1 VGFQPGAH
9 PGIVIGGEP
18 LSIGPDIEQEAILAG
33 EEVLNPQD
41 QAAERSIQEQM
52 DTMYQR
58 DRWMAI
64 ATVVAMLIVLP
75 FVYVVLLENMPGTG
89 TKVVLAV
96 SGIVLLVYN
105 VASMLALVR
114 NYRRDKDF
122 IYRRDVAHLREL
134 AVARRAA
141 RGRS

>member
-1 VGFQPGAH
+1 M
-9 PGIVIGGEP
+9 
-18 LSIGPDIEQEAILAG
+18 SIDPDIEQEAILAG

-41 QAAERSIQEQM
+41 QAAERSIQQQM
-52 DTMYQR
+52 ERMYQR

-64 ATVVAMLIVLP
+64 ASVVAMLIVLP
-75 FVYVVLLENMPGTG
+75 FVYVALLENMPGAG
-89 TKVVLAV
+89 TKVVLAAAGV
-96 SGIVLLVYN
+96 VLLVYN

>member
-1 VGFQPGAH
+1 
-9 PGIVIGGEP
+9 
-18 LSIGPDIEQEAILAG
+18 LSTDPDIEQEAILAG

-41 QAAERSIQEQM
+41 QATERSIQDQM
-52 DTMYQR
+52 DTMYRR

-75 FVYVVLLENMPGTG
+75 FVYIALLGNMPGTG
-89 TKVVLAV
+89 TKLVLAASGVVLL
-96 SGIVLLVYN
+96 IYN

-134 AVARRAA
+134 GVARRAA
-141 RGRS
+141 KGRS

>member
-1 VGFQPGAH
+1 
-9 PGIVIGGEP
+9 
-18 LSIGPDIEQEAILAG
+18 LSTDGHIEEEAILAG
-33 EEVLNPQD
+33 EEVLRPQD
-41 QAAERSIQEQM
+41 RETERAVQEQM

-64 ATVVAMLIVLP
+64 ASVVAMLVVLP
-75 FVYVVLLENMPGTG
+75 FVYIALLDNMPGTG
-89 TKVVLAV
+89 TKVVLAASCV
-96 SGIVLLVYN
+96 VLLVYN

-122 IYRRDVAHLREL
+122 IYRRDVAHLSEL

-141 RGRS
+141 KERA

>member
-1 VGFQPGAH
+1 MWGPGGH
-9 PGIVIGGEP
+9 TTGSSEESG
-18 LSIGPDIEQEAILAG
+18 LSIDPDIEQEAILAG
-33 EEVLNPQD
+33 EEVLNPAD
-41 QAAERSIQEQM
+41 RETERSIQVQM
-52 DTMYQR
+52 DTMFQR

-64 ATVVAMLIVLP
+64 ATVVAMLVVLP
-75 FVYVVLLENMPGTG
+75 FVYIALLDNMPGTG
-89 TKVVLAV
+89 TKLVLAA

-141 RGRS
+141 KGRS

>member
-1 VGFQPGAH
+1 
-9 PGIVIGGEP
+9 
-18 LSIGPDIEQEAILAG
+18 LSIDPDIEQEAILAG

-52 DTMYQR
+52 EKMYQR

-64 ATVVAMLIVLP
+64 ASVVAMLIVLP
-75 FVYVVLLENMPGTG
+75 FVYVALLENMPGTG
-89 TKVVLAV
+89 TKVVLAAAGV
-96 SGIVLLVYN
+96 VLLIYN

>member
-1 VGFQPGAH
+1 VRPTAQRGSR
-9 PGIVIGGEP
+9 
-18 LSIGPDIEQEAILAG
+18 LSTDGHIQEEAILAG

-41 QAAERSIQEQM
+41 RETERAVQGQM
-52 DTMYQR
+52 NTMFQR

-64 ATVVAMLIVLP
+64 ISVVALLVVLP
-75 FVYVVLLENMPGTG
+75 FTYITLLDNMPGTG

-96 SGIVLLVYN
+96 AGIVLLVYN

-134 AVARRAA
+134 AIARRAA
-141 RGRS
+141 KERT